1 MAAVPDSN
9 TSATWFDGEVA
20 AGHRVRVEV
29 ANRNL
34 RLFAADGTLL
44 RTEALEALQLSEPSR
59 RAPRFVYF
67 ADGSTLEVQDAT
79 SFNQAL
85 DALGRRPNFVARLQ
99 NSALAA
105 TSALALLIGGFI
117 YAYTSG
123 VPLLARW
130 VAFALPESVEARLG
144 QQFEMTL
151 NLEMFKASSLPEVRQ
166 AQLRSLLHEAAARG
180 ARDLTYALKFR
191 TTQEGGGVNAFSLP
205 GGTIIL
211 LDGLVE
217 AAANDRQVLAVLG
230 HELGHVAN
238 KHGLRNLLQ
247 VLAIGAV
254 ANAAWGDFAG
264 VAANV
269 PVVFGALQYSR
280 AFEFEADSYAAAFLR
295 ANDLDTQPLIEFFEL
310 IADRKEGHERSE
322 LADMFSTHPHT
333 KERIERL
340 KRM

>member
-1 MAAVPDSN
+1 MAAFPD
-9 TSATWFDGEVA
+9 TKTTATWFDGQVA
-20 AGHRVRVEV
+20 AGHPVRVEV
-29 ANRNL
+29 ANRTL
-34 RLFAADGTLL
+34 HLFAADGSLL
-44 RTEALEALQLSEPSR
+44 RTEALDALQLSEPSR
-59 RAPRFVYF
+59 SAPRFVYF
-67 ADGSTLEVQDAT
+67 TDGSTLEVHDAPR
-79 SFNQAL
+79 FNQEL
-85 DALGRRPNFVARLQ
+85 DTGGTRPTLVARLQ
-99 NSALAA
+99 NSTLAA
-105 TSALALLIGGFI
+105 TSALALLIAGFVF
-117 YAYTSG
+117 AYTSG

-130 VAFALPESVEARLG
+130 AAFALPESVEERLG
-144 QQFEMTL
+144 RQFLLTL
-151 NLEMFKASSLPEVRQ
+151 HTEILKPSNLPDARRE
-166 AQLRSLLHEAAARG
+166 QLRSLLDDAAARG
-180 ARDLTYALKFR
+180 APGIEYDLRFSTMQK
-191 TTQEGGGVNAFSLP
+191 GDGINAFSLP

-310 IADRKEGHERSE
+310 IADRKEGRESSE